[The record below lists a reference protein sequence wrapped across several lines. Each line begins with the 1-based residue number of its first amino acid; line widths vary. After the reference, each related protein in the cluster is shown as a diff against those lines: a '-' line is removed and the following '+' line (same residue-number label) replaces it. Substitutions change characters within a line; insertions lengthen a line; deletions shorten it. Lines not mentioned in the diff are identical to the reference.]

1 MWLCLG
7 LLLASCDME
16 VDGLRLHS
24 VAECWRSPR
33 IVVMHHNLAVS
44 REVGWT
50 LCKFS
55 FLVFFLCLCVYVCTD
70 SFKAGCA
77 ESGRCKR

>member
-16 VDGLRLHS
+16 VDGLRLQS
-24 VAECWRSPR
+24 VAGYRRSPR

-44 REVGWT
+44 RGVGT
-50 LCKFS
+50 LCSFS
-55 FLVFFLCLCVYVCTD
+55 LVLPGNSF
-70 SFKAGCA
+70 FKAGGA